1 MYFILGADSK
11 YTLTQY
17 LDWLNQQECDF
28 PFYQEEPWV
37 KDKSLEI
44 ILSLEESQE
53 SRLSDYFFCGPLM
66 ILSERFYQLL
76 KKYSE
81 QIEFVP
87 VLLLCGEMEF
97 NFYALHVM
105 EQLDAIDE
113 SLSKYA
119 GVKYGMYAGITCL
132 VLKDEVISR
141 SSVFLLKKTF
151 SPIVVFGE
159 EIVKESREL
168 GLKGMTFTPVYEYKE
183 DTRGI

>member
-1 MYFILGADSK
+1 MYFIIGSDSK

-17 LDWLNQQECDF
+17 LDWLNQEDCDF
-28 PFYQEEPWV
+28 PLYQETPWV
-37 KDKSLEI
+37 KDRKLEI

-53 SRLSDYFFCGPLM
+53 QRLSDYFFCGPLM
-66 ILSERFYQLL
+66 ILSERFSGLL
-76 KKYSE
+76 KKCSE
-81 QIEFVP
+81 QIELVP

-119 GVKYGMYAGITCL
+119 GVKYGMYAGITNL
-132 VLKDEVISR
+132 ILKDDVVAR
-141 SSVFLLKKTF
+141 SNIFLLKNTF
-151 SPIVVFGE
+151 SPIVVVSE
-159 EIVKESREL
+159 EIVKRSRDL
-168 GLKGMTFTPVYEYKE
+168 GLKGMTFTPVDAYKE